1 MKKVML
7 FLMLA
12 VFTLSMSS
20 FTTSDLQQSE
30 KMQIIQDNCFSDAR
44 ILVEI
49 IEGEVNINNI
59 DTVLWLTA
67 QCEMDAEILYYPWN

>member
-20 FTTSDLQQSE
+20 FTNVNEISVGDPLSCNREARDAVIQIAHMEEGVHPSD
-30 KMQIIQDNCFSDAR
+30 SDF
-44 ILVEI
+44 EQGW
-49 IEGEVNINNI
+49 IELHHELYLDCLNN
-59 DTVLWLTA
+59 
-67 QCEMDAEILYYPWN
+67 

>member
-20 FTTSDLQQSE
+20 FNADPEPYDPCEYEANMAWAETFIETGDYWAAESAALEAESDCRD
-30 KMQIIQDNCFSDAR
+30 I
-44 ILVEI
+44 VEV
-49 IEGEVNINNI
+49 EEFLDGL
-59 DTVLWLTA
+59 D
-67 QCEMDAEILYYPWN
+67 